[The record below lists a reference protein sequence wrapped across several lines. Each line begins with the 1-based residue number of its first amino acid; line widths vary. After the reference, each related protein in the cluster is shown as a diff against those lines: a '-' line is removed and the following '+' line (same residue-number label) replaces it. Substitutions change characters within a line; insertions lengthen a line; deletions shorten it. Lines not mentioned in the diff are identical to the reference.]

1 MKICGVIPIRLDSTR
16 FPGKGLA
23 LLQGKEIILHVY
35 DRAREYQRFSRL
47 IVATDDLTIKRLIQ
61 ERGGQ
66 VFFSDQRF
74 RNGSERVAAAVADCD
89 CDVCIN
95 IQGDEVFVS
104 PEMLEQTVQI
114 LEGKPDVQVAT
125 LAFPIADRK
134 LLEDRNLVKVRL
146 DGDGMAGGFSR
157 LPYTD
162 IAPEENY
169 GHIGIYAFRK
179 PFLTTYASWEPTED
193 ELSESLE
200 QLRILGHGYM
210 IGVAVSAKPALAINT
225 ASDLATA
232 EELLLKKG
240 G

>member
-23 LLQGKEIILHVY
+23 LLHGKEIILHVY

-47 IVATDDLTIKRLIQ
+47 IVATDDLTIKRLIE

-66 VFFSDQRF
+66 VFFSDRSF

-89 CDVCIN
+89 CDICIN
-95 IQGDEVFVS
+95 IQGDEVFVT
-104 PEMLEQTVQI
+104 PEMLEQAVQI
-114 LEGKPDVQVAT
+114 LETRPDVQVAT
-125 LAFPIADRK
+125 LAFPIADRR
-134 LLEDRNLVKVRL
+134 LLADRNLVKVRL

-200 QLRILGHGYM
+200 QLRILGHEYK
-210 IGVAVSAKPALAINT
+210 IGVAISARPALAINT
-225 ASDLATA
+225 ASDLAAA
-232 EELLLKKG
+232 EKLLQQEG